1 METIAQVLKRS
12 NKEMKAMQRESL
24 NFLKKTN
31 TPIQLTS
38 KEFLTKYNPDYI
50 LCRCKGMTIQDINT
64 LCIFADTPTLSEL
77 KAWYGANTPI
87 VWLMSQL
94 RSLSEFCGAKEK
106 MQSDIAEK
114 TANIIYANYYYLTAS
129 ELLLFFFKFSTGKYG
144 KFYGVVD
151 PQTIITALQ
160 SFVTYERNPAI
171 ERKEMEEHLKQREQE
186 KLQAIKYDEYVRLK
200 NNNN

>member
-1 METIAQVLKRS
+1 MA
-12 NKEMKAMQRESL
+12 
-24 NFLKKTN
+24 
-31 TPIQLTS
+31 
-38 KEFLTKYNPDYI
+38 
-50 LCRCKGMTIQDINT
+50 
-64 LCIFADTPTLSEL
+64 
-77 KAWYGANTPI
+77 
-87 VWLMSQL
+87 QL
-94 RSLSEFCGAKEK
+94 RYLSEFSGAKEK
-106 MQSDIAEK
+106 MSSDMAERA
-114 TANIIYANYYYLTAS
+114 ANIIYANYYYLTAS

-186 KLQAIKYDEYVRLK
+186 KLQAIKYDEYIRLK

>member
-1 METIAQVLKRS
+1 
-12 NKEMKAMQRESL
+12 MQQESL
-24 NFLKKTN
+24 SSLQKTN

-38 KEFLTKYNPDYI
+38 NEFLTKYNPDYI

-77 KAWYGANTPI
+77 KARYGTNTPI
-87 VWLMSQL
+87 VWLMSQI

-106 MQSDIAEK
+106 MESSVAEK
-114 TANIIYANYYYLTAS
+114 TANIIYSLYYYLTVS

-151 PQTIITALQ
+151 PQTIIAAIQ
-160 SFVTYERNPAI
+160 SFVTHERNPAI
-171 ERKEMEEHLKQREQE
+171 ERKEMEERMKQREQE
-186 KLQAIKYDEYVRLK
+186 RQQTITYDEYVRLHK
-200 NNNN
+200 NNNL